1 MLSVGVALAGSAAAQ
16 NKQFSFA
23 YDQPKTS
30 AYGFGADVFGKRL
43 SELSKGTM
51 STNQYAGAQLGS
63 EAQTLQKVQTGDID
77 FVLVSTANSSTIQPE
92 SGVFSLHFIFR
103 GPDHAVKVLTDPKVI
118 AAMREMYASKVK
130 GAHMLTLG
138 SQGLRNL
145 YCKKEIKNLADIK
158 NVKVRVQATVT
169 EDTLFPAYGAQI
181 VHMPFGEVYTSL
193 QTGVVECAENG
204 YTVYMLNKHYE
215 VAPVMSVTEHEA
227 NNSVLFVSDKLWSSL
242 SAEQKEWVQQAADD
256 MNKVQPAKAF
266 EMEKESRA
274 RLEKIGVKIVTTVD
288 KSGFESVS
296 KPIQDKLA
304 NDLGPNAVKI
314 LGLVRN
320 VQVERPRH
328 PLARPAVPS
337 PSEVARARRPRAR
350 ADGAVRRRHHR
361 LHRHRDLRRRHA
373 HVRAPVAVA
382 AGGDDDLLHLR
393 RVHRHRRG
401 HAAQ

>member
-1 MLSVGVALAGSAAAQ
+1 MSRTTSIIRMTVLSLGVALAGAATAQ
-16 NKQFSFA
+16 NRQLSFA

-43 SELSKGTM
+43 SELSKGTL

-103 GPDHAVKVLTDPKVI
+103 GPDHAVKVLTDPQVI
-118 AAMREMYASKVK
+118 TAMREMYASKVK

-145 YCKKEIKNLADIK
+145 YCKKEIRNVADIK

-204 YTVYMLNKHYE
+204 YTVYMINKHYE
-215 VAPVMSVTEHEA
+215 VAPIMSVTEHEA
-227 NNSVLFVSDKLWSSL
+227 NNSVLFVSDKVWASL
-242 SAEQKEWVQQAADD
+242 TGEQKKWVQQAADD

-274 RLEKIGVKIVTTVD
+274 RLEKLGVKILTTVD
-288 KSGFESVS
+288 KSGFESIS

-304 NDLGPNAVKI
+304 KDLGPYAVRI
-314 LGLVRN
+314 LDLVRN
-320 VQVERPRH
+320 VK
-328 PLARPAVPS
+328 
-337 PSEVARARRPRAR
+337 
-350 ADGAVRRRHHR
+350 
-361 LHRHRDLRRRHA
+361 
-373 HVRAPVAVA
+373 
-382 AGGDDDLLHLR
+382 
-393 RVHRHRRG
+393 
-401 HAAQ
+401 

>member
-1 MLSVGVALAGSAAAQ
+1 MSRNFGPLRTTINTATRGHTMSSKVSLLRTIALSACLALAGSALAQ

-30 AYGFGADVFGKRL
+30 AYGYGADVFGKRL
-43 SELSKGTM
+43 SELSKGTL

-103 GPDHAVKVLTDPKVI
+103 SPEHSVKVLTDPKVI
-118 AAMREMYASKVK
+118 AAMRDMYAAKVK
-130 GAHMLTLG
+130 GARMLTLG

-145 YCKKEIKNLADIK
+145 YCKKEVRNIGELK
-158 NVKVRVQATVT
+158 NVKVRVQATAT
-169 EDTLFPAYGAQI
+169 EDALFPAYGAQI

-227 NNSVLFVSDKLWSSL
+227 NHSVLFISDKLWSSL
-242 SAEQKEWVQQAADD
+242 NEEQKAWVQQAADD

-266 EMEKESRA
+266 EMESESRA
-274 RLEKIGVKIVTTVD
+274 RLEKIGVKIVTAVD
-288 KSGFESVS
+288 KSGFEAVS

-304 NDLGPNAVKI
+304 RELGPNAVKI
-314 LGLVRN
+314 LDLVRN
-320 VQVERPRH
+320 VK
-328 PLARPAVPS
+328 
-337 PSEVARARRPRAR
+337 
-350 ADGAVRRRHHR
+350 
-361 LHRHRDLRRRHA
+361 
-373 HVRAPVAVA
+373 
-382 AGGDDDLLHLR
+382 
-393 RVHRHRRG
+393 
-401 HAAQ
+401 

>member
-1 MLSVGVALAGSAAAQ
+1 MHKFKIASIINGLVVSAALAMAAPVSAQ
-16 NKQFSFA
+16 NRQLSFA

-30 AYGFGADVFGKRL
+30 AYAFGADVFAKRL
-43 SELSKGTM
+43 SELSKGGMTV
-51 STNQYAGAQLGS
+51 NQYPGAQLGT

-103 GPDHAVKVLTDPKVI
+103 GPEHAVKVLTDPKVI
-118 AAMREMYASKVK
+118 AAMRDMYAAKVK

-145 YCKKEIKNLADIK
+145 YCKKEIKSIADIK

-193 QTGVVECAENG
+193 QTGVVDCAENG
-204 YTVYMLNKHYE
+204 FTVYSINKHYE

-227 NNSVLFVSDKLWSSL
+227 NHSVLFVSDKVWSGL
-242 SAEQKEWVQQAADD
+242 SAEQKKWVQTAADD

-266 EMEKESRA
+266 EMEKDSRA
-274 RLEKIGVKIVTTVD
+274 RLEKIGVKIVTGVD
-288 KSGFESVS
+288 KSGFEKVS

-304 NDLGPNAVKI
+304 KELGPNAVKI
-314 LGLVRN
+314 LELVRN
-320 VQVERPRH
+320 VK
-328 PLARPAVPS
+328 
-337 PSEVARARRPRAR
+337 
-350 ADGAVRRRHHR
+350 
-361 LHRHRDLRRRHA
+361 
-373 HVRAPVAVA
+373 
-382 AGGDDDLLHLR
+382 
-393 RVHRHRRG
+393 
-401 HAAQ
+401 

>member
-1 MLSVGVALAGSAAAQ
+1 MSRNASFIGSIALAIGFASAGTASAQ
-16 NKQFSFA
+16 NKQLSFA

-30 AYGFGADVFGKRL
+30 AYAYGADVFEKRL
-43 SELSKGTM
+43 KELSKGTL
-51 STNQYAGAQLGS
+51 TINQYPGAQLGT

-103 GPDHAVKVLTDPKVI
+103 GPEHAVKVLTDPKII

-145 YCKKEIKNLADIK
+145 YCKKEIKNIGELK

-193 QTGVVECAENG
+193 QTGVVDCAENG
-204 YTVYMLNKHYE
+204 YTVYLINKHYE

-227 NNSVLFVSDKLWSSL
+227 NHSALFVSDKLWSGL
-242 SAEQKEWVQQAADD
+242 NADQKKWVQQAADD

-266 EMEKESRA
+266 AMENESRA
-274 RLEKIGVKIVTTVD
+274 KLEKIGVKIVTGVD
-288 KSGFESVS
+288 KSGFEKVS

-304 NDLGPNAVKI
+304 KDLGPHAVKI
-314 LGLVRN
+314 LDMVRN
-320 VQVERPRH
+320 VK
-328 PLARPAVPS
+328 
-337 PSEVARARRPRAR
+337 
-350 ADGAVRRRHHR
+350 
-361 LHRHRDLRRRHA
+361 
-373 HVRAPVAVA
+373 
-382 AGGDDDLLHLR
+382 
-393 RVHRHRRG
+393 
-401 HAAQ
+401 

>member
-1 MLSVGVALAGSAAAQ
+1 MSSNASLLRTIVLSLGLALAGSANAQ

-30 AYGFGADVFGKRL
+30 AYGFGADVFNKRL
-43 SELSKGTM
+43 SELSKGTL

-145 YCKKEIKNLADIK
+145 YCKKEIKALPDIK

-227 NNSVLFVSDKLWSSL
+227 NMSVLFVSDKVWSGL
-242 SAEQKEWVQQAADD
+242 SAEQKQWVQQAADD

-274 RLEKIGVKIVTTVD
+274 RLEKIGVKVVTGVD

-304 NDLGPNAVKI
+304 KDLGPNAVKI
-314 LGLVRN
+314 LELVRG
-320 VQVERPRH
+320 VK
-328 PLARPAVPS
+328 
-337 PSEVARARRPRAR
+337 
-350 ADGAVRRRHHR
+350 
-361 LHRHRDLRRRHA
+361 
-373 HVRAPVAVA
+373 
-382 AGGDDDLLHLR
+382 
-393 RVHRHRRG
+393 
-401 HAAQ
+401 

>member
-1 MLSVGVALAGSAAAQ
+1 MVRLVLLLAGSIALASSAFAQ
-16 NKQFSFA
+16 NKEYSFA

-30 AYGFGADVFGKRL
+30 AYGFGADTFAKRL
-43 SELSKGTM
+43 AELSKGAF
-51 STNQYAGAQLGS
+51 STNQYAGAQLGT

-103 GPDHAVKVLTDPKVI
+103 SPDHAVKVLTDPKVI
-118 AAMREMYASKVK
+118 AAMRDMYAAKMK
-130 GAHMLTLG
+130 GARMLTLG

-145 YCKKEIKNLADIK
+145 YCKKEIKNIGELK

-227 NNSVLFVSDKLWSSL
+227 NHSVLFVSDKLWSSL
-242 SAEQKEWVQQAADD
+242 NADQKKWVQQAADD

-266 EMEKESRA
+266 EMENESRA

-288 KSGFESVS
+288 KSGFETVS

-304 NDLGPNAVKI
+304 KDLGPNAVKI
-314 LGLVRN
+314 LDMVRN
-320 VQVERPRH
+320 VK
-328 PLARPAVPS
+328 
-337 PSEVARARRPRAR
+337 
-350 ADGAVRRRHHR
+350 
-361 LHRHRDLRRRHA
+361 
-373 HVRAPVAVA
+373 
-382 AGGDDDLLHLR
+382 
-393 RVHRHRRG
+393 
-401 HAAQ
+401 

>member
-1 MLSVGVALAGSAAAQ
+1 MSIRAPLTRGIVLCALLALAGTVLAQ
-16 NKQFSFA
+16 KREFSFA

-30 AYGFGADVFGKRL
+30 AYGFGADVFAKRL
-43 SELSKGTM
+43 SELSKGTLT
-51 STNQYAGAQLGS
+51 TNQYAGAQLGT

-103 GPDHAVKVLTDPKVI
+103 GPDHAVKVLTDPNVV

-145 YCKKEIKNLADIK
+145 YCKKEIKNVGELK

-227 NNSVLFVSDKLWSSL
+227 NNSVLFVSDKVWASL
-242 SAEQKEWVQQAADD
+242 SDEQKKWVQQAADD

-274 RLEKIGVKIVTTVD
+274 RLEKIGVKIVTAVD

-304 NDLGPNAVKI
+304 KDLGPNAVKI
-314 LGLVRN
+314 LELVRN
-320 VQVERPRH
+320 VK
-328 PLARPAVPS
+328 
-337 PSEVARARRPRAR
+337 
-350 ADGAVRRRHHR
+350 
-361 LHRHRDLRRRHA
+361 
-373 HVRAPVAVA
+373 
-382 AGGDDDLLHLR
+382 
-393 RVHRHRRG
+393 
-401 HAAQ
+401 